1 LRRNIILIGYRAT
14 GKTTVGKLVAQALH
28 RQFVDLDQVLEEE
41 AGESIPVIVQRYG
54 WDDFRG
60 REKKLVGRYAD
71 QEGLVLATGGGVVL
85 DFDNVRYLKKK
96 GLIFWLTASP
106 QEIQTR
112 LIRDQQEIDRRP
124 SLTGSNPVSE
134 VEEVLRQRQP
144 LYQAAADIII
154 STSQDSVEQ
163 VAHQIVKLAIQKEAE
178 VNGR

>member
-1 LRRNIILIGYRAT
+1 
-14 GKTTVGKLVAQALH
+14 
-28 RQFVDLDQVLEEE
+28 
-41 AGESIPVIVQRYG
+41 
-54 WDDFRG
+54 
-60 REKKLVGRYAD
+60 
-71 QEGLVLATGGGVVL
+71 VL